1 LLLDKPALTKSMADG
16 GALCR
21 SETQYGQ
28 AGQRLLLANGDT
40 LWVALQGAHVV
51 SWQAAG
57 RERLYLS
64 PKNVWDG
71 HSAIRGGVPVCFPQ
85 FNQRG
90 KLPKHGFARN
100 SAWTAGPATVQDDLV
115 QQDFTLSWSASTL
128 AVWQSRFEAR
138 LRVSLV
144 PGALTLT
151 LTVHNMDSRPLQFS
165 GALHTYLALDDIAQA
180 RLQGLQGQPEWDAL
194 TCSHASA
201 AAEMQFDGEFDR
213 VYGAAPGPLLLQDG
227 AHRLEISQ
235 SPSWANSV
243 VWNPGRDRCA
253 AMADLPP
260 EGYSHFL
267 CVEAAQVM
275 SPITVA
281 AAANWQ
287 GWQRYQVLQDA

>member
-1 LLLDKPALTKSMADG
+1 MADG

-21 SETQYGQ
+21 SETQHGQ
-28 AGQRLLLANGDT
+28 AGRRLTLANGDT

-64 PKNVWDG
+64 PRNVWDG
-71 HSAIRGGVPVCFPQ
+71 RSAIRGGVPVCFPQ
-85 FNQRG
+85 FNQCG
-90 KLPKHGFARN
+90 SLPKHGFARN
-100 SAWTAGPATVQDDLV
+100 SVWTAGQAKVQDEQVQLDL
-115 QQDFTLSWSASTL
+115 TLTWSAQTL
-128 AVWQSRFEAR
+128 ALWQPRFDAR
-138 LRVSLV
+138 LRVALA

-151 LTVHNMDSRPLQFS
+151 LSVHNIDTRPLQFS
-165 GALHTYLALDDIAQA
+165 GALHSYLAVDDIAQA
-180 RLQGLQGQPEWDAL
+180 RLHGLQGQPEWDAL
-194 TCSHASA
+194 TDSHTSA
-201 AAEMQFDGEFDR
+201 AAELQFDGEFDR
-213 VYGAAPGPLLLQDG
+213 VYGAAPGALALQDG

-243 VWNPGRDRCA
+243 VWNPGRDKCA
-253 AMADLPP
+253 AMADLPAD
-260 EGYSHFL
+260 GFSHFV

-287 GWQRYQVLQDA
+287 GWQRFQVLQDA